1 MGSASSHPASLRQL
15 ILTLVIGLVA
25 ATTFIVAACFVVF
38 SLFPMARQI
47 AQDHFDHT
55 RVQLESDLNAT
66 FSPPV
71 KLLEM
76 SQLWLDG
83 IAPDLGSP
91 EAFNRL
97 FQPVLETSPQITSVV
112 AGTSTGQGWLL
123 LAQTDGS
130 WRNRMTDVPRW
141 GNRHLLINRSPAG
154 STTREWR
161 EQDYDPRQRP
171 WFQVGMAGAATG
183 LMGWTAPYVFFTTGD
198 PGITAS
204 LGMPLADGR
213 KLVIGFDLKLRDLSY
228 NTLNAKVGKTG
239 LAMVMTDDERV
250 LALPARPADIDD
262 VVWKSHVLK
271 PVAELSL
278 APVNAALTAWRTG
291 GRHASGVLV
300 FKAGGQAWLASV
312 QPYQLGAQRLWLL
325 TLAPEADFS
334 PNWRPILMALVM
346 ALLLLLGVTAWVAK
360 TQLKRLTRPLE
371 ALAAASNKIGQLDFQ
386 EVAPVQS
393 NVLEI
398 QQLVQAQSVM
408 REMLRDNQSMLA
420 NQAHELR
427 HQNEV
432 LNVIVNYF
440 PGGVSMVDEQLRVT
454 VHNTQYQQLQ
464 ELPDSL
470 FETTELRFEDVI
482 RHNIRRG
489 DYGPGDPEQQLA
501 DRIAVTRSG
510 EPYLIQRRFSNGRV
524 LEIRGL
530 PLPGGGFVSSYVDV
544 TDRIETEEKLRLAAS
559 VFTHTSDAITITRSD
574 GTIIDVNEAFTR
586 ITGYSRD
593 EALGQRPNL
602 LSSGRHN
609 KAFYKAMW
617 RDLLDKGHWHGEIWN
632 RRKNGEVFAEMLTIN
647 AVRGN
652 HGVVEQYVALF
663 SDITAL
669 KQHQAQLEHIA
680 HYDPLTNLPNRVL
693 LADRLQQGLAQAQR
707 RGQLLAVAYL
717 DLDGFKAIN
726 DAHGHDVGDLVLV
739 ALSEFM
745 RETLREGDTLAR
757 LGGDEFVAVLVDL
770 ADVAAC
776 EPMLTRLL
784 AAAAQPVVVG
794 EGTVQVSASLGV
806 TFYPQMGEVD
816 ADQLLRQADQAM
828 YQAKL
833 AGRNRYHAFD
843 ADEDLSVRGHHDSL
857 DRIKRAIAD
866 EELVLHYQPKVNLR
880 TGQIVGMEAL
890 VRWQH
895 PEKGLLAPALFLP
908 LIEDHPLAIDLGEWV
923 IQAALDQMV
932 HWQQTGLHLPVSVNI
947 GARQLQQPNFSE
959 RLQAMLWACPS
970 VVPGDLEL
978 EVLET
983 SALEDVT
990 VVSRVIEACRAIG
1003 VKFALDDFG
1012 TGYSSLAYLKRLPV
1026 TMLKIDQSF
1035 VHDMLDD
1042 PDDLAIL
1049 QGVIGLASAFR
1060 REVIAEGVETVADGV
1075 MLLQLGCELA
1085 QGYGIAR
1092 PMAADD
1098 VPTWCAAW
1106 RPNAA
1111 WLNRPAVGREGLPL
1125 LFVRAELR
1133 AWVIGVEAYLRGTR
1147 LVPPPMDLHQC
1158 QLGQWIDTAGRQRFS
1173 AHPNFQRID
1182 AMHHELHQLSREL
1195 VGSADRSHALDC
1207 LPALYALRDDL
1218 QKKLN
1223 ALMRDLEP
1231 ST

>member
-1 MGSASSHPASLRQL
+1 MGPGSSHPASLRQL
-15 ILTLVIGLVA
+15 ILTRVIGLVA
-25 ATTFIVAACFVVF
+25 ATTVIVAACFVVF

-47 AQDHFDHT
+47 AQDHFDQS
-55 RVQLESDLNAT
+55 RVEVESELSSV
-66 FSPPV
+66 FSPAAE
-71 KLLEM
+71 LLAM
-76 SQLWLDG
+76 SQLWLAG
-83 IAPDLGSP
+83 EAPDLEAP
-91 EAFNRL
+91 DAFNRL
-97 FQPVLETSPQITSVV
+97 FQPVLEASPQITSVV

-123 LAQTDGS
+123 LQQTDGT

-141 GNRHLLINRSPAG
+141 GNRHQRIDHQPDGQS
-154 STTREWR
+154 TREWR

-171 WFQVGMAGAATG
+171 WFQAGMAGAAAG
-183 LMGWTAPYVFFTTGD
+183 LMGWTTPYVFFTTGD

-213 KLVIGFDLKLRDLSY
+213 SLVIGFDLKLSDLSY
-228 NTLNAKVGKTG
+228 STMNAKVGQTG
-239 LAMVMTDDERV
+239 LALVMTDDERV
-250 LALPARPADIDD
+250 LALPARPAEVDEALWRARI
-262 VVWKSHVLK
+262 LK
-271 PVAELSL
+271 PVSELSL
-278 APVNAALTAWRTG
+278 APVNAALAAWRTQ
-291 GRHASGVLV
+291 GRSGSGVLA
-300 FKAGGQAWLASV
+300 FDAGSQAWLASI
-312 QPYQLGAQRLWLL
+312 QPYQLGGQRFWVI

-334 PNWRPILMALVM
+334 PSWRPTLTALAV
-346 ALLLLLGVTAWVAK
+346 ALILLLGGTAWVAK
-360 TQLKRLTRPLE
+360 TQVRRLTRPLE
-371 ALAAASNKIGQLDFQ
+371 ALAAANDKMGQLDFQ
-386 EVAPVQS
+386 EDAPVAS

-398 QQLVQAQSVM
+398 RQLAQGQSAM
-408 REMLRDNQSMLA
+408 REMLRDNQTMLA
-420 NQAHELR
+420 EQANELR
-427 HQNEV
+427 QQNDV

-454 VHNTQYQQLQ
+454 VYNAQYQQLQ

-470 FETTELRFEDVI
+470 FDTAELHFEDVI
-482 RHNIRRG
+482 RHNIQRG

-501 DRIAVTRSG
+501 ERIALSRSG
-510 EPYLIQRRFSNGRV
+510 QPYLIQRQFSNGRV

-544 TDRIETEEKLRLAAS
+544 TERKVTEEKLRLAAS
-559 VFTHTSDAITITRSD
+559 VFTHTSEAITITQAD

-586 ITGYSRD
+586 ITGYTRED
-593 EALGQRPNL
+593 ALGQRPSL
-602 LSSGRHN
+602 LSSGRHSQ
-609 KAFYKAMW
+609 AFYTEMW
-617 RDLLDKGHWHGEIWN
+617 RDLLEKGRWHGEIWN
-632 RRKNGEVFAEMLTIN
+632 RHKGGEVYAEMLTIN

-652 HGVVEQYVALF
+652 SGVVEQYVALF

-693 LADRLQQGLAQAQR
+693 LADRLHQGLAQAQR

-726 DAHGHDVGDLVLV
+726 DAHGHDVGDQVLV
-739 ALSEFM
+739 ALSAFM
-745 RETLREGDTLAR
+745 REALREGDTLAR

-776 EPMLTRLL
+776 EPMLMRLL

-828 YQAKL
+828 YQAKV
-833 AGRNRYHAFD
+833 AGRNRYCVFD
-843 ADEDLSVRGHHDSL
+843 AEEDRSVRGHHDSL
-857 DRIKRAIAD
+857 DRIGRAIAD
-866 EELVLHYQPKVNLR
+866 GEMVLHFQPKVNLR
-880 TGQIVGMEAL
+880 TGEVVGMEAL
-890 VRWQH
+890 IRWQH
-895 PEKGLLAPALFLP
+895 PERGLLAPALFLP

-932 HWQQTGLHLPVSVNI
+932 HWQRAGLHLPVSVNI
-947 GARQLQQPNFSE
+947 GARQLQQPNFSA
-959 RLQAMLWACPS
+959 RLQEFLLACPA

-983 SALEDVT
+983 SALEDVA
-990 VVSRVIEACRAIG
+990 VVSRVIETCRAIG

-1012 TGYSSLAYLKRLPV
+1012 TGYSSLTYLKRLPV

-1035 VHDMLDD
+1035 VRDMLDD

-1060 REVIAEGVETVADGV
+1060 RGVIAEGVETVAHGV

-1092 PMAADD
+1092 PMAAEN
-1098 VPTWCAAW
+1098 VPAWCAAW
-1106 RPNAA
+1106 RPDAA

-1147 LVPPPMDLHQC
+1147 LVPPPMDVHQC
-1158 QLGQWIDTAGRQRFS
+1158 QLGQWIDTGGRQRYS

-1182 AMHHELHQLSREL
+1182 AMHHELHQLSRVL
-1195 VGSADRSHALDC
+1195 VGSADRAHALDC

-1218 QKKLN
+1218 QRELS

-1231 ST
+1231 AT